1 MTSRRLSDSRPPRE
15 VRRRVVLPARLRTG
29 VQWSDTC
36 ILNISSRGLM
46 IHSGKPAPK
55 GSLVELRRGEHVII
69 ARIAWRDGA
78 RVGLC
83 AEDRVPIE
91 EIMSVGQ
98 SQAFRLTASDGVLW
112 NAASSLGQRHSTRG
126 FAGALWNFLPQAQ
139 SPHHLPGAPG
149 PRPSR
154 PLRDPSQRYP
164 PRLVVSPERQC

>member
-98 SQAFRLTASDGVLW
+98 SQAFRLAASDGSLVERRKQPRPASLDARLRGRALEFLAAGAI
-112 NAASSLGQRHSTRG
+112 AASLAGGAWATTEQA
-126 FAGALWNFLPQAQ
+126 FA
-139 SPHHLPGAPG
+139 
-149 PRPSR
+149 R
-154 PLRDPSQRYP
+154 PLAE
-164 PRLVVSPERQC
+164 VSAALGS